1 MRLELQMSLLKPQ
14 IDTDYRRIVISYL
27 KFALEHCE
35 EGRFFE
41 NFIKKG
47 IILTKIILFLQS
59 FINLNLRKKKSIL
72 IKTK

>member
-41 NFIKKG
+41 KFYKKG